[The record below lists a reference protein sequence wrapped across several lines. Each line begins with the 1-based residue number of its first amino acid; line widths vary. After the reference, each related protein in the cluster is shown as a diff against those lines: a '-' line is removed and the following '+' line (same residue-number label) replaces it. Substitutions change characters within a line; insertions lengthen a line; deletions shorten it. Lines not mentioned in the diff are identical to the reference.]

1 MNRDCQTTA
10 RCRTDS
16 RAAPTPSARTWRRSG
31 MGDSDAYC
39 SRFDGPAQFFALC
52 IAVLLVVEAPA
63 QHAGDIGVGRNS
75 ARQLMIRP
83 YDPNDTPCFD
93 PNEGIGL
100 LVPVPDP
107 PAPPT
112 SFRSTSPGFDA
123 NFPPAPEW
131 DYWPLEYGASIRLV
145 AAADMTPAFHVKYST
160 QTIRHAGDWITLG
173 SYVLHRHPVFIVDCN
188 DPTYDPIRT
197 LWWGTFVLQD
207 VGSTGYT
214 ESAPFTLRFGL
225 VHCQRGDVNGDGEVT
240 FADIDPFVEVLN
252 APEQATLSQR
262 CAADT
267 NLDGYVTFADIDG
280 LVELLSAAGP

>member
-1 MNRDCQTTA
+1 MTVRYTIN
-10 RCRTDS
+10 S
-16 RAAPTPSARTWRRSG
+16 RAAPAPSLRTGRLSAMRASGSCRSH
-31 MGDSDAYC
+31 
-39 SRFDGPAQFFALC
+39 FDRLSQFLALFV
-52 IAVLLVVEAPA
+52 AGLFVMEATA

-75 ARQLMIRP
+75 AGQLMIRP

-107 PAPPT
+107 PTPPT

-123 NFPPAPEW
+123 NFGPAPEW

-145 AAADMTPAFHVKYST
+145 AVEDPAPAFYVKYST

-188 DPTYDPIRT
+188 DPAYDPIRT
-197 LWWGTFVLQD
+197 LWWCTFVLRD
-207 VGSTGYT
+207 VGSTAYT
-214 ESAPFTLRFGL
+214 DSDPFKLRFGL
-225 VHCQRGDVNGDGEVT
+225 VQCQPGDVNGDGAVT
-240 FADIDPFVEVLN
+240 FADIDPFVATLG
-252 APEQATLSQR
+252 APEMATLQQR

-267 NLDGYVTFADIDG
+267 NLDGYVTFADVDG
-280 LVELLSAAGP
+280 LVELLSATGP